1 MGFTVNAKQG
11 EISRAIVDYIHKHP
25 DARDTLVGI
34 TRWWLHLEKI
44 ESSVSDVSVA
54 LETLIKEGVIERQL
68 INGDNPVY
76 RICKKA

>member
-1 MGFTVNAKQG
+1 MNEKQ
-11 EISRAIVDYIHKHP
+11 EDISRIIVDYIRKHP

-44 ESSVSDVSVA
+44 ESSVSDVSIA

-68 INGDNPVY
+68 IGGDKPIY
-76 RICKKA
+76 RISHKA